1 MKLGCEAEEEGS
13 LIPQAVK
20 QDGHLFKSEPDK
32 ATLMQSIEEESG
44 RKQVLFGLCCFH
56 MC

>member
-32 ATLMQSIEEESG
+32 ATLKQSIEEESG